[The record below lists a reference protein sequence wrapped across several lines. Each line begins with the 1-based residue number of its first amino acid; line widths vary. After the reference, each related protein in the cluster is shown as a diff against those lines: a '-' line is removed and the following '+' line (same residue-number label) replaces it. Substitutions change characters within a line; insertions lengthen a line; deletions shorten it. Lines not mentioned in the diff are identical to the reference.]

1 MNEIHNRSALG
12 DHDCG
17 STPAGRPL
25 VVGIDAGGTRIRAYL
40 AEAEAG
46 AAGTGTGF
54 GSGGVIGEGAGGPG
68 NAMSVPRAELTR
80 NLAAA
85 LGAAVPPELRPSVA
99 AVLGGFAGAALD
111 TGPDTGHDLARSCLG
126 AALAA
131 TGIEAGKVA
140 VRGDIEIAFAS
151 APGMPAD
158 GLLLIAGTGAAS
170 ARITGRRQELTVDG
184 DGWLLGDEGG
194 GFWLGREAVRAALRA
209 LTGRGPWTS
218 LVGAVA
224 EHYLA
229 PDGDPA
235 GRPALA
241 GLPGPPG
248 FAGPVEP
255 ADLRRLGRLRDVIV
269 PLVYG
274 QPPVRLAAL
283 SPLVVAAD
291 RAGDQVA
298 GELLDAAAAELG
310 RTVAALR
317 PEAGEPLV
325 VTGGLLAPAGPLLDR
340 LSQRARAMGLR
351 VVPVPDG
358 GAGAVALARLLT

>member
-1 MNEIHNRSALG
+1 MNEIHNRSHRG
-12 DHDCG
+12 DDDRR
-17 STPAGRPL
+17 STRAGRSL

-40 AEAEAG
+40 AEA
-46 AAGTGTGF
+46 AAGTGPTATDEAGRA
-54 GSGGVIGEGAGGPG
+54 GGVIGEGAGGPG
-68 NAMSVPRAELTR
+68 NAMSVPRPELTR
-80 NLAAA
+80 HLAAA
-85 LGAAVPPELRPSVA
+85 LGAAVPVELRGSVA
-99 AVLGGFAGAALD
+99 AVLGGFAGAAPD
-111 TGPDTGHDLARSCLG
+111 TGPDAGHDLALSCLG
-126 AALAA
+126 AALAE
-131 TGIEAGKVA
+131 TGIDAAKVA

-209 LTGRGPWTS
+209 LNGRGPWTS

-224 EHYLA
+224 AHYLA
-229 PDGDPA
+229 SGGDPA
-235 GRPALA
+235 GFP
-241 GLPGPPG
+241 
-248 FAGPVEP
+248 GPVEGT
-255 ADLRRLGRLRDVIV
+255 DRQRLGELRDLIV
-269 PLVYG
+269 PLVYA

-291 RAGDQVA
+291 RAGDPVA

-317 PEAGEPLV
+317 PVAGEPLV
-325 VTGGLLAPAGPLLDR
+325 VTGGLLAPAGPLLGR
-340 LSQRARAMGLR
+340 LSRRALAMGLR

>member
-1 MNEIHNRSALG
+1 AISAA
-12 DHDCG
+12 D
-17 STPAGRPL
+17 S
-25 VVGIDAGGTRIRAYL
+25 
-40 AEAEAG
+40 
-46 AAGTGTGF
+46 
-54 GSGGVIGEGAGGPG
+54 
-68 NAMSVPRAELTR
+68 AELR
-80 NLAAA
+80 
-85 LGAAVPPELRPSVA
+85 GSVA
-99 AVLGGFAGAALD
+99 AVLGGFAGAAPD
-111 TGPDTGHDLARSCLG
+111 TGPDTGHGLALSCLR
-126 AALAA
+126 AALAE
-131 TGIEAGKVA
+131 TGIDAAKVA

-170 ARITGRRQELTVDG
+170 ARITGRRQVLTVDG

-224 EHYLA
+224 AHYLA
-229 PDGDPA
+229 SGGDPA
-235 GRPALA
+235 G
-241 GLPGPPG
+241 LPGS
-248 FAGPVEP
+248 VEQT
-255 ADLRRLGRLRDVIV
+255 DRQRLGELRDLIV
-269 PLVYG
+269 PLVYAR
-274 QPPVRLAAL
+274 PPVRLAAL

-317 PEAGEPLV
+317 PVAGEPLV
-325 VTGGLLAPAGPLLDR
+325 VTGGLLAPAGPLLGR
-340 LSQRARAMGLR
+340 LSRRALAMGLR

>member
-1 MNEIHNRSALG
+1 MNEIHNRSAPG
-12 DHDCG
+12 GHDRKPV
-17 STPAGRPL
+17 PAGRPL

-40 AEAEAG
+40 AEGDAG
-46 AAGTGTGF
+46 PGA
-54 GSGGVIGEGAGGPG
+54 GGVIGEGAGGPG

-85 LGAAVPPELRPSVA
+85 LAAAVPAQLRGSVA
-99 AVLGGFAGAALD
+99 AVLGGFAGAALG
-111 TGPDTGHDLARSCLG
+111 TGPDTGHDLARSCLR

-131 TGIEAGKVA
+131 TGIDAARVA

-170 ARITGRRQELTVDG
+170 ARIAGRRQELTVDG

-224 EHYLA
+224 AHYL
-229 PDGDPA
+229 
-235 GRPALA
+235 
-241 GLPGPPG
+241 PPG
-248 FAGPVEP
+248 ADRDAAGVAAPVEQ
-255 ADLRRLGRLRDVIV
+255 ADFLRLGRLRDVLV
-269 PLVYG
+269 PQVYAR
-274 QPPVRLAAL
+274 PPVRLAAL

-291 RAGDQVA
+291 RAGDAVA
-298 GELLDAAAAELG
+298 GTLLDAAAEELG
-310 RTVAALR
+310 RTVAALS

-340 LSQRARAMGLR
+340 LSQRARGMGLH

>member
-1 MNEIHNRSALG
+1 MNEIHNRSASG
-12 DHDCG
+12 DHG
-17 STPAGRPL
+17 LRSVPGGRSL

-40 AEAEAG
+40 ADAV
-46 AAGTGTGF
+46 
-54 GSGGVIGEGAGGPG
+54 GVIGEGAGGPG

-80 NLAAA
+80 NLTAA
-85 LGAAVPPELRPSVA
+85 LGAAVPVDLRGSVV

-131 TGIEAGKVA
+131 TGMGAGRVA

-158 GLLLIAGTGAAS
+158 GLLLIAGTGAAA

-209 LTGRGPWTS
+209 LSGRGPWTS
-218 LVGAVA
+218 LVDAVA
-224 EHYLA
+224 AHYLA
-229 PDGDPA
+229 PGGDMP
-235 GRPALA
+235 GRAV
-241 GLPGPPG
+241 
-248 FAGPVEP
+248 PVDR
-255 ADLRRLGRLRDVIV
+255 ADPRRPGRLRELIV
-269 PLVYG
+269 PLVYA

-291 RAGDQVA
+291 RTGDEVA
-298 GELLDAAAAELG
+298 GALLDAAAAELG
-310 RTVAALR
+310 STVAALR

-325 VTGGLLAPAGPLLDR
+325 VTGGLLAPAGPLLGR
-340 LSQRARAMGLR
+340 LAERAEAMGLR
-351 VVPVPDG
+351 VVPVRDG

>member
-1 MNEIHNRSALG
+1 MNEIYNRSHHSDRDRRSA
-12 DHDCG
+12 
-17 STPAGRPL
+17 PAGRSL

-40 AEAEAG
+40 AEADA
-46 AAGTGTGF
+46 AAG
-54 GSGGVIGEGAGGPG
+54 GSGAVIGEGAGGPG
-68 NAMSVPRAELTR
+68 NAMSVPRPELTR
-80 NLAAA
+80 HLAAA
-85 LGAAVPPELRPSVA
+85 LGAAVPAELRGSVA
-99 AVLGGFAGAALD
+99 AVVGGFAGAAPD
-111 TGPDTGHDLARSCLG
+111 AGPDTGHGLALSCLG
-126 AALAA
+126 AALAE
-131 TGIEAGKVA
+131 TGIDAGKVA
-140 VRGDIEIAFAS
+140 VCGDIEIAFAS

-170 ARITGRRQELTVDG
+170 ARIAGRRQVLTVDG

-224 EHYLA
+224 AHYGV
-229 PDGDPA
+229 PGGDPA
-235 GRPALA
+235 AVPE
-241 GLPGPPG
+241 
-248 FAGPVEP
+248 PVEP
-255 ADLRRLGRLRDVIV
+255 ADQQRLGQLRDVIV
-269 PLVYG
+269 PLVYAR
-274 QPPVRLAAL
+274 PPVRLAAL

-291 RAGDQVA
+291 RAGDEVA
-298 GELLDAAAAELG
+298 GTLLDAAAGELG

-317 PEAGEPLV
+317 PVAGEPLV

-340 LSQRARAMGLR
+340 VSRHAREMGLR